1 MKIRIEENSLRLR
14 LKQKEVEQ
22 LLTKGRVSNRTRFGL
37 HPNSFLQF
45 TLVKD
50 ISVTIV
56 QAIFEANEVSVL
68 VPEQQADKWAQS
80 EEEGFDASMPLTEN
94 ESLYI
99 LVEKDFRCL
108 HKDSDTKENADTFP
122 NPLECNKKAD

>member
-1 MKIRIEENSLRLR
+1 MKQR
-14 LKQKEVEQ
+14 EVEE
-22 LLTKGRVSNRTRFGL
+22 LLTKGRVSSRTNFGL

-45 TLVKD
+45 SLLKD
-50 ISVTIV
+50 NSITIV

-94 ESLYI
+94 ENLYI

-108 HKDSDTKENADTFP
+108 H
-122 NPLECNKKAD
+122 